1 MLYDSTHGAIA
12 ALPRLIA
19 RLNADLQPEA
29 ALQIICD
36 EVALTLGVAGVAA
49 GAYDEQR
56 RVIRYAAAHGCDVQ
70 LADLR
75 IPSPDAP
82 APPAPSIRPAGPGRA
97 AVVGLWREG
106 IPVGALAI
114 LLPDNRDGLAD
125 AELALL
131 RALADLA
138 AQALVNAIRLS
149 SARERAEDLEA
160 INTLGRALAET
171 LDLER
176 IFELLYEVALK
187 LLPEVAGAIFSL
199 FDAELQQ
206 ITCAFA
212 ILDGEQLDPAE
223 LPPLPLK
230 PLGQGTQSTVIHT
243 RQPVILGS
251 FEELQQRTA
260 LVVEIGTE
268 GEMTESSLI
277 VPMIAR
283 ERVVGVLQVQ
293 SFTPGCYDMAHATML
308 GLAANVAAVAIE
320 NARLVTA
327 LRSSNSELLQAYDS
341 TLEGWS
347 RALDL
352 RDKETEG
359 HSQRVTDLAVLLAH
373 AAGMSDEQVRYM
385 RWGALLH
392 DIGKMGVPDAVL
404 LKPGKLDDEEW
415 RLMRLHPAYAYSLL
429 EPITFLRPALDIPY
443 CHHEK
448 WDGTGYPRGL
458 CGEEIPLAARL
469 FAVIDIWDALRSDRP
484 YRPAWDEGRTRAHIR
499 SIAGSHLD
507 PAAVELFFRVI
518 DEGATPR
525 RR

>member
-1 MLYDSTHGAIA
+1 
-12 ALPRLIA
+12 
-19 RLNADLQPEA
+19 
-29 ALQIICD
+29 
-36 EVALTLGVAGVAA
+36 
-49 GAYDEQR
+49 
-56 RVIRYAAAHGCDVQ
+56 
-70 LADLR
+70 
-75 IPSPDAP
+75 
-82 APPAPSIRPAGPGRA
+82 
-97 AVVGLWREG
+97 
-106 IPVGALAI
+106 
-114 LLPDNRDGLAD
+114 
-125 AELALL
+125 
-131 RALADLA
+131 
-138 AQALVNAIRLS
+138 
-149 SARERAEDLEA
+149 
-160 INTLGRALAET
+160 
-171 LDLER
+171 
-176 IFELLYEVALK
+176 
-187 LLPEVAGAIFSL
+187 
-199 FDAELQQ
+199 
-206 ITCAFA
+206 
-212 ILDGEQLDPAE
+212 
-223 LPPLPLK
+223 
-230 PLGQGTQSTVIHT
+230 
-243 RQPVILGS
+243 
-251 FEELQQRTA
+251 
-260 LVVEIGTE
+260 
-268 GEMTESSLI
+268 MTESSLI